1 MTIIYLIRHADN
13 EFINQGKL
21 AGWLPGIHL
30 TAHGISQAEAL
41 AQSLTK
47 VKFKAVYASPLDRAM
62 ETAEPIARSKGL
74 EVIPRIGLGETQY
87 GRWQGQSFKVL
98 RRKKLWSI
106 VHHTPTLARFPEGE
120 SFTEAQARVVA
131 EIESLRVKHKQ
142 PKAIFACVSHADT
155 IKLAIA
161 HYIGLPLDLYNRLT
175 VEPASVSILAIGK
188 SHTRLIRL
196 NDTQAGHFPSGR

>member
-13 EFINQGKL
+13 EFMNQGKL
-21 AGWLPGIHL
+21 AGRLPGIHL

-41 AQSLTK
+41 AQSLAK
-47 VKFKAVYASPLDRAM
+47 VKFKAVYASPLERAM
-62 ETAEPIARSKGL
+62 ETAEPIARSKSL

-87 GRWQGQSFKVL
+87 GQWQGKSFKVL
-98 RRKKLWSI
+98 RRKKLWAI
-106 VHHTPTLARFPEGE
+106 VQHTPTLARFPEGE
-120 SFTEAQARVVA
+120 SFTEAQARIVA
-131 EIESLRVKHKQ
+131 EIEILRAKHKQ
-142 PKAIFACVSHADT
+142 PKAVFACVSHADT

-188 SHTRLIRL
+188 GHSRLIRL
-196 NDTQAGHFPSGR
+196 NDTQAGHFPAGR